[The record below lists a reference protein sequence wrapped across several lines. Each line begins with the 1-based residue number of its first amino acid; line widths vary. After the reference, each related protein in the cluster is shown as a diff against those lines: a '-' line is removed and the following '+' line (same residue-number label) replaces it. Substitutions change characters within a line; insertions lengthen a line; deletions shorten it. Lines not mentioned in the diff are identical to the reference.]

1 MKSKSRTRQ
10 KANDTLEVIA
20 LRKSIGGRIKAAR
33 EERGFTQEQLAE
45 RANLTAGGRVSD
57 YERGQ
62 YRVGLEVLQRIA
74 TAMNIPIS
82 ELFNFEDSKSS
93 QVDRKV
99 VRDRVNELESEIESL
114 TDQVGRVR
122 KNIDRFKK
130 SIK

>member
-1 MKSKSRTRQ
+1 MKPKKKSRLKT
-10 KANDTLEVIA
+10 NDTSEVIE
-20 LRKSIGGRIKAAR
+20 LRKSIGERIKAAR

-82 ELFNFEDSKSS
+82 ELFNFEDSNQS

-114 TDQVGRVR
+114 ADQVGRVR
-122 KNIDRFKK
+122 KNIDKFKK

>member
-1 MKSKSRTRQ
+1 MKSKSKTRQ
-10 KANDTLEVIA
+10 KAKDTSEVIA
-20 LRKSIGGRIKAAR
+20 LRKSIGERIKAAR

-82 ELFNFEDSKSS
+82 ELFNFEDSSHS
-93 QVDRKV
+93 QVGRKV
-99 VRDRVNELESEIESL
+99 VRDRVDELESEIESL
-114 TDQVGRVR
+114 ADQVGRVR